1 MDEFKTDDEASAA
14 SPRWTG
20 APSIPLAHQLNGQCV
35 ELICELANNLS
46 AQELPPFIL
55 ENRDLWRLLEPEAR
69 KRVAEFPF
77 VIIDLRFKE
86 AEPWQQANDEH
97 LMTPAGVANTAP
109 HSGFPPK
116 LFEDLALETL
126 LFARQAAREDV
137 NVAKA
142 MFAMT
147 SPVVRLIA
155 SLTVSQVRAIALSNA
170 SQLRVRW
177 DSHPEFWRD
186 LLIACRSGDEQ
197 ALAAIRRQGKLLF
210 CGELIPKTTPLAR
223 SEPRQ

>member
-35 ELICELANNLS
+35 DLVCELANDLS

-55 ENRDLWRLLEPEAR
+55 QNRDLWRLLEPEAR
-69 KRVAEFPF
+69 KRVAALPF
-77 VIIDLRFKE
+77 VIVDLHFKDS
-86 AEPWQQANDEH
+86 EPWQLASDGH
-97 LMTPAGVANTAP
+97 PMAAADSMLY
-109 HSGFPPK
+109 SGFPSK

-137 NVAKA
+137 NVAIA

-147 SPVVRLIA
+147 SGVVRLIA
-155 SLTVSQVRAIALSNA
+155 SLTVSQVRAIALGSA

-177 DSHPEFWRD
+177 DNHPDFWRD
-186 LLIACRSGDEQ
+186 LLTACRAGDER
-197 ALAAIRRQGKLLF
+197 AIEAIRRQGKLLF
-210 CGELIPKTTPLAR
+210 CGESVLKATQSAR
-223 SEPRQ
+223 PDTGQ